1 MAHVAD
7 LLTLL
12 GAILA
17 FPAGI
22 AVGWWARG
30 RRRNTVI

>member
-7 LLTLL
+7 YLVIL
-12 GAILA
+12 GVILA

-22 AVGWWARG
+22 AVGWWLRG
-30 RRRNTVI
+30 RRRSTVI

>member
-12 GAILA
+12 GAVLA
-17 FPAGI
+17 FPAGV
-22 AVGWWARG
+22 AAGWWLRG
-30 RRRNTVI
+30 RRRKAVI

>member
-12 GAILA
+12 GAVLA

-22 AVGWWARG
+22 GVGWWARG
-30 RRRNTVI
+30 RRRKPVI